1 MYDSLS
7 EKVEG
12 FREYVHNDD
21 EILDD
26 SEALDDALAEFV
38 NTDLDLTAD
47 DFDAILEHL
56 SSHGWYTTGSE

>member
-26 SEALDDALAEFV
+26 SEALDDALTEFV

-56 SSHGWYTTGSE
+56 SSHGWYTATTT